1 MSGQQISDK
10 TVQKIEEAKYILKA
24 LGLPEQQQNDRSALT
39 LLALL
44 ALKSDSFWSQASNPL
59 MGITPIMQ
67 FIKQNYGR
75 EYAPNTRETI
85 RRHTVHQFLDA
96 GIIKINPDKPTRPTN
111 SPNTVYSVDESVL
124 NLLRIYGTEA
134 WMPKLK
140 TYLSS
145 IETLKKR
152 YARDREMKR
161 IPVTLASGET
171 ISLSPGGQNQLLKHI
186 IEDFCELFTPGG
198 KVILIG
204 DADKK
209 WQLGNQEYLEN
220 LGVNFNTYGKMPDVA
235 VHYLKRNWLVLI
247 EAVTSHGPVDAKRRN
262 ELEAVFKNSTAGL
275 VFVTAF
281 LTRSDMAKYI
291 HQISWETEVW
301 VAEEPTHMIHFNGE
315 RFLGPY

>member
-10 TVQKIEEAKYILKA
+10 TVQKIEEAKSILKA
-24 LGLPEQQQNDRSALT
+24 LGLPERQQNDRSALT

-44 ALKSDSFWSQASNPL
+44 ALKSDSLWSQASNPL

-111 SPNTVYSVDESVL
+111 SPDTVYSVDESIL
-124 NLLRIYGTEA
+124 KLLRIYGTEE
-134 WMPKLK
+134 WMPNLK

-145 IETLKKR
+145 IETPKKR
-152 YARDREMKR
+152 YAREREMKR
-161 IPVTLASGET
+161 IPVTLASGKT
-171 ISLSPGGQNQLLKHI
+171 ISLYPGGQNKLIKLI

-198 KVILIG
+198 KVIYIG
-204 DADKK
+204 DADNK
-209 WQLGNQEYLEN
+209 WQLCNQEYLEN
-220 LGVNFNTYGKMPDVA
+220 IGVNLNTYGKMPDVV

-262 ELEAVFKNSTAGL
+262 ELEAVFKDSTAGL
-275 VFVTAF
+275 VFVTTF

>member
-1 MSGQQISDK
+1 MSGQQRSDK
-10 TVQKIEEAKYILKA
+10 TVQKIEEAKSILKA
-24 LGLPEQQQNDRSALT
+24 LGLPERQQNDRSALT

-85 RRHTVHQFLDA
+85 RRHTA
-96 GIIKINPDKPTRPTN
+96 TRPTN
-111 SPNTVYSVDESVL
+111 SPDTVYSVDESIL
-124 NLLRIYGTEA
+124 KLLRIYGTEE
-134 WMPKLK
+134 WMPNLK

-152 YARDREMKR
+152 YARAREMKR

-171 ISLSPGGQNQLLKHI
+171 ISLSPGGQNQLIKLI

-204 DADKK
+204 DADNK
-209 WQLGNQEYLEN
+209 WQLCNQ
-220 LGVNFNTYGKMPDVA
+220 
-235 VHYLKRNWLVLI
+235 
-247 EAVTSHGPVDAKRRN
+247 
-262 ELEAVFKNSTAGL
+262 
-275 VFVTAF
+275 
-281 LTRSDMAKYI
+281 
-291 HQISWETEVW
+291 
-301 VAEEPTHMIHFNGE
+301 
-315 RFLGPY
+315 